1 MTVQKYLL
9 ILLLSIQIILKH
21 ITKTLVKEKDLKIIT
36 AIIFL
41 LIQTSM
47 IKTFVIILIYLWMRT
62 TS

>member
-47 IKTFVIILIYLWMRT
+47 IKTFVIISIYLWMRT